1 MHVRAMPDGSD
12 AICFIIRGVFGDKE
26 DTVIERPQMVFAGED
41 DVTLDEYATYMSA
54 THIENLGGQYR
65 EDLNGDKSVNLIA
78 IIPADH
84 VQSVG
89 SPIKALP
96 TAANAH

>member
-1 MHVRAMPDGSD
+1 MPDGSD
-12 AICFIIRGVFGDKE
+12 AICFIIRGVFGDNVEPIIEKP
-26 DTVIERPQMVFAGED
+26 TMVIADEEE
-41 DVTLDEYATYMSA
+41 VTLDAYSTYMSA

-78 IIPADH
+78 IVPADH

-89 SPIKALP
+89 KTIKALP
-96 TAANAH
+96 TAANAR